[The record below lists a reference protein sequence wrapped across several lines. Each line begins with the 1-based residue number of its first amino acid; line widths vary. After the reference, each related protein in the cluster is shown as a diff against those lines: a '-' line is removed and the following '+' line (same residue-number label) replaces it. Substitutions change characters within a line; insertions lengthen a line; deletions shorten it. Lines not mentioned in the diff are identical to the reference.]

1 MVFVPGPWW
10 SNLGLATLT
19 PSRDA
24 YLLKVLT
31 KVYFTYIRLVVVR
44 THSLVEVQWSDF
56 AGKKCEGE
64 VCRKNMILLMLIIH
78 KQIARP

>member
-1 MVFVPGPWW
+1 MVLVPGPGW

-31 KVYFTYIRLVVVR
+31 KVYFTYIKLAQLLVRRWFYSNSVA
-44 THSLVEVQWSDF
+44 L
-56 AGKKCEGE
+56 AA
-64 VCRKNMILLMLIIH
+64 
-78 KQIARP
+78 ARCASWV

>member
-1 MVFVPGPWW
+1 MVFVPGPGW

-31 KVYFTYIRLVVVR
+31 KVYFTYIKRVENELAGWIL
-44 THSLVEVQWSDF
+44 THF
-56 AGKKCEGE
+56 HG
-64 VCRKNMILLMLIIH
+64 RF
-78 KQIARP
+78 